1 MSSFFWLLLYLA
13 PLLGLTAVL
22 FGWLGWRWSGSDL
35 KKRIAELEKG
45 LLSLSAAE
53 QLAEQERDAAQAE
66 VLSAS
71 QEAANLL
78 RKRNDELARVQG
90 ELESAHS
97 EARRR
102 RDETTKAQEALQAQ
116 EAEINRLLAELDAA
130 REEIQRL
137 RTAPPIETPVGPDA
151 PEPPPEKP
159 KRKRTS
165 ATKTKPVTAH
175 RGAAIQDTLTSLEER
190 LSAQQSTLEV
200 LSQELEDW
208 QRRVATLEAQP
219 TADPAGLAL
228 AYRSLADSE
237 KRLQEAS
244 VDKERMQGQVSVLKK
259 VSEAAAALEPVPDD
273 DLTRIKGIKNV
284 ISDQLRSHGIRTW
297 RQIALWNDDE
307 LRTFSELLAFRNRAT
322 REKWKQQARE
332 LHESV
337 HGPLT

>member
-13 PLLGLTAVL
+13 PLLGLTAVI

-78 RKRNDELARVQG
+78 RKRNEELARVQG

-102 RDETTKAQEALQAQ
+102 RDETAKTQESLRTQ
-116 EAEINRLLAELDAA
+116 EAEINRLLADLDAA

-175 RGAAIQDTLTSLEER
+175 RGAAIQDTLATLEER
-190 LSAQQSTLEV
+190 LSSQQSTLEV

-244 VDKERMQGQVSVLKK
+244 ADKERMQSQVSVLKK
-259 VSEAAAALEPVPDD
+259 VSEAATALEPVPDD

>member
-13 PLLGLTAVL
+13 PLLGLTAVI

-71 QEAANLL
+71 KEAASLL
-78 RKRNDELARVQG
+78 RKRSDELARVQR
-90 ELESAHS
+90 ELESARS
-97 EARRR
+97 DARSR
-102 RDETTKAQEALQAQ
+102 RDETTKAQEALRAQ
-116 EAEINRLLAELDAA
+116 EAEIHRLLAELDAA

-151 PEPPPEKP
+151 PEPLPDKP
-159 KRKRTS
+159 RRKRTS

-175 RGAAIQDTLTSLEER
+175 RGATIQETLASLEER
-190 LSAQQSTLEV
+190 LSSQQSTLEV
-200 LSQELEDW
+200 LSRELEDW

-244 VDKERMQGQVSVLKK
+244 ADKERMQGQVSVLKK

-337 HGPLT
+337 HGPLS